1 MDANKKRLREYKD
14 RKRAANDRDG
24 APVVIVRILWF
35 LVKLAAGAAATV
47 LLVALIAGILFSVD
61 MATYLK
67 DDVLVSS
74 DMSLDDYTLSQTSFI
89 YAMNKQTGE
98 YEELQ
103 QIYATE
109 NRIWADLEEL
119 PENLINA
126 AVAIEDKRF
135 FEHPGVDRRR
145 TISACGS
152 MFFGSGGDSFG
163 GSTITQQLIKNLT
176 GDDQVTVRRKLQEI
190 FRALQF
196 EKKYTKEEI
205 IEWYLNTIYLG
216 EGAYG
221 VKSAANVYF
230 AKSLDELTLA
240 ECASLIG
247 ITNNPSL
254 YDPYIAPEENLT
266 RRNIIL
272 QEMRDQGL
280 ISEGEY
286 VAAHDQELI
295 FHNGSAEDAY
305 NCPECGA
312 QVGEYS
318 LKIETVP

>member
-109 NRIWADLEEL
+109 IQ
-119 PENLINA
+119 P
-126 AVAIEDKRF
+126 V
-135 FEHPGVDRRR
+135 HPKGDQSWVF
-145 TISACGS
+145 I
-152 MFFGSGGDSFG
+152 GGTDAEAG
-163 GSTITQQLIKNLT
+163 TPILWPPHAKN
-176 GDDQVTVRRKLQEI
+176 
-190 FRALQF
+190 
-196 EKKYTKEEI
+196 
-205 IEWYLNTIYLG
+205 
-216 EGAYG
+216 
-221 VKSAANVYF
+221 
-230 AKSLDELTLA
+230 
-240 ECASLIG
+240 
-247 ITNNPSL
+247 
-254 YDPYIAPEENLT
+254 
-266 RRNIIL
+266 
-272 QEMRDQGL
+272 
-280 ISEGEY
+280 
-286 VAAHDQELI
+286 
-295 FHNGSAEDAY
+295 
-305 NCPECGA
+305 
-312 QVGEYS
+312 
-318 LKIETVP
+318 